1 MAIEGIKNLFSVRKS
16 EKKENK
22 KTQIPEVKPEDK
34 EAKSGN
40 KVSSAALAS
49 AMAAALMI
57 PSVTSCVDQDQYV
70 DIPDLSNYLQQNQ
83 EYQKQVLDLLNQLIQ
98 MMQTNNDQNKEY
110 FEKLL
115 NSNTQ
120 IIAILGSIGNDVNNI
135 SGALT
140 QIYGIMQE
148 MYANDEELLNK
159 IDVIIDGQGTD
170 QDKLNQLIELNKEQN
185 EWLSKI
191 FETQET
197 IKNIS
202 EESAENINN
211 LLQQYLEGQM
221 THTELMNSILEE
233 IKNNGNISSEILNKI
248 NQIMNGDGADSAKLD
263 QIIDLL
269 ESIDS
274 KLGSLLQEVT
284 ELGDNFVSSDGEKL
298 GDILAD
304 LVQKFEDHSITSNAL
319 AAEILNELK
328 QSNINDEAI
337 MNKIDS
343 ILEQLQN
350 QEISDKEALDQIT
363 DILSQMNEKLSTAL
377 ASLAEISTKLDNL
390 YNQNEENRNETYEML
405 ANINNGIGNIDQK
418 MDDII
423 NNQKTGNQISLDI
436 LDKIDEAVA
445 QLEQINSKT
454 VTIDQ
459 LKEMFGP
466 MFDQIIA
473 QLGDISDGQIDI
485 DQIIEIA
492 ESMKPDLTLTNALLE
507 TINTTIQ
514 NKNFTGEFS
523 EQLNDLSDIMNQVLG
538 EIRSGNITEAEGL
551 AQILERLASMEG
563 SLEAIQAA
571 ADEINNNFQTFMG
584 QAQNYGQ
591 KWTEQFQQLIDGQ
604 VNKEMFQAYTDLFTQ
619 TAEQAQ
625 QAQQE
630 RLLAIQAAIEALS
643 GGNGAIDIDELIS
656 KLPNYSDILT
666 DIRDAIGNLV
676 TKDDLDQ
683 YGQDHNIDL
692 TLTNALLETIN
703 TTIQNKNFTVT
714 GGGSGSTDLAEVISA
729 INRIYDNLSN
739 AQFPTREQVQ
749 VLLDYVNEIA
759 ANTSPDPSNRSALA
773 ASSRTDN
780 RRELFAKVNEYNRMA
795 AEKAGKQATY
805 MAPDFDYS
813 GKHYTV

>member
-363 DILSQMNEKLSTAL
+363 DILSQMNKKLSTAL

-523 EQLNDLSDIMNQVLG
+523 EQLNDIADMMNQILG
-538 EIRSGNITEAEGL
+538 EIQSGNMTEAEGL

>member
-40 KVSSAALAS
+40 KVSSATLAS

-485 DQIIEIA
+485 DKIIEIA

-523 EQLNDLSDIMNQVLG
+523 DQLNDIADMMNQILG
-538 EIRSGNITEAEGL
+538 EIQSGNMTEAEGL

-795 AEKAGKQATY
+795 AEKAGKKATY
-805 MAPDFDYS
+805 FAPEFDYS